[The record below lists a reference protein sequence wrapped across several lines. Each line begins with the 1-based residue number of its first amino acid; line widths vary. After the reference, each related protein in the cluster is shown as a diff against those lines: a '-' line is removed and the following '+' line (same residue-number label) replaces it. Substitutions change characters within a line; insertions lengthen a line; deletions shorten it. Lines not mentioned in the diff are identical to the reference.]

1 MILRAMRFSGALTL
15 LAVGA
20 IHLEQYAG
28 SGYDQIPTIGPLFL
42 LNGIGCAL
50 VGVGLLLPVG
60 RWLQSR
66 RAEAVVGM
74 LAAAGLMIAV
84 GALAALFISETGS
97 LFGFS
102 EDGYRTAI
110 VAAIVAEAA
119 TVLLLGPVVVG
130 SLARLRAATRRGR
143 TPAHPGQSLRAV

>member
-42 LNGIGCAL
+42 LNGISCAL
-50 VGVGLLLPVG
+50 VGSGLLLPIG
-60 RWLQSR
+60 RWLGSR
-66 RAEAVVGM
+66 RSEAVVGM

-84 GALAALFISETGS
+84 GSLAALFISETGS

-119 TVLLLGPVVVG
+119 TVSLLGPVVVG
-130 SLARLRAATRRGR
+130 SVLRLRAATRRGR
-143 TPAHPGQSLRAV
+143 APTHAGQSLRAV